1 MGIYNQ
7 HFVDRLPME
16 KTPVQHLRDRFQD
29 EDYQSVRNRLGKYG
43 LEGHAHEVTMRDL
56 SGGQK
61 ARVVFV
67 ELSLQEPHV
76 YVCAKDIA
84 GRSSACCT
92 HSFTNT
98 NNRLLLDEPTNNL
111 DIETIDALCDA
122 INEFNGGVVVVT
134 HDQRLIEECECT
146 LWVVEKQGV
155 TRWDAGFEDYKET
168 ILRELEEQVEKEAA
182 VRREKL
188 AAAAAVKA
196 EKLARLA
203 SKVKAQKKK

>member
-7 HFVDRLPME
+7 HFVERLPMN
-16 KTPVQHLRDRFQD
+16 KTPVEHLRDRFEK
-29 EDYQSVRNRLGKYG
+29 EDYQSIRNRLGRYG

-76 YVCAKDIA
+76 
-84 GRSSACCT
+84 
-92 HSFTNT
+92 
-98 NNRLLLDEPTNNL
+98 LLLDEPTNVRWLLAKTRIVELTSHMAVTSLCQNL

-122 INEFNGGVVVVT
+122 INNFNGGIVVVT

-155 TRWDAGFEDYKET
+155 TRWDAGFDDYKET
-168 ILRELEEQVEKEAA
+168 ILRELEEAVEKEA
-182 VRREKL
+182 VIRREKL
-188 AAAAAVKA
+188 EASAKLKA
-196 EKLARLA
+196 EKMARLA
-203 SKVKAQKKK
+203 LLAKK